1 MQSIRS
7 ESFAN
12 AALSSYHH
20 NAAQEAEHIAKVLA
34 KPAIVRVYKK
44 KSFIQRLLGL

>member
-1 MQSIRS
+1 MRS

-12 AALSSYHH
+12 AALDSYHH
-20 NAAQEAEHIAKVLA
+20 TAAQEAAHIAKVLEA
-34 KPAIVRVYKK
+34 PKIVRVYKK